1 MTTFQQ
7 LFFETPLVKHEF
19 LVNVPDDKYSLT
31 TLKIEVIEPEDTS
44 VDDLKMIA
52 KRRFLQK
59 KYDALHA
66 KKNLGVTHKSTF
78 FKNHINKCVVKPV

>member
-1 MTTFQQ
+1 MTTFEQ
-7 LFFETPLVKHEF
+7 FFTEASLVKHEY
-19 LVNVPDDKYSLT
+19 LINVPDDKYSLT

-44 VDDLKMIA
+44 EEDLKTIA

-66 KKNLGVTHKSTF
+66 KKNLGAAHKSVF
-78 FKNHINKCVVKPV
+78 FRNHFNKCVVKPV